1 MKKRQFSIVTD
12 SGCDMPQAYL
22 KAHGVEKVPLF
33 FTLEGQTYSGDEM
46 TADTFYE
53 KLKGG
58 SMPVTHQATPE
69 QIKEKLTPLL
79 EAGQDVFALAFS
91 SGLSGTANSYV
102 CAAKELQEK
111 YPDRKILV
119 VDSLCASM
127 GQGLLLDYL
136 VNYADKGHT
145 IEQTQAYIEGLKGQ
159 IGHAFTVD
167 NLYHLKRGGRV
178 SGVAALIGTML
189 KIKPVMHVDDNGKLV
204 VLGKCM
210 GRKKALREMVARVEK
225 MQVLDAGDPIFISH
239 GSALTEAE
247 EMQKQLQQKFP
258 KNPVTIGE
266 IGPVIGSHSGAG
278 TIAIFF
284 KAKNR

>member
-1 MKKRQFSIVTD
+1 MKKRKFTIVTD
-12 SGCDMPQAYL
+12 SGCDMSQAYFT
-22 KAHGVEKVPLF
+22 AHGIEKIPLY
-33 FTLEGQTYSGDEM
+33 FTLEGKTYSGDEM
-46 TADTFYE
+46 TADAFYE
-53 KLKGG
+53 RLKKG

-69 QIKEKLTPLL
+69 QIKEKLTPIL
-79 EAGQDVFALAFS
+79 EGGQDVFALAFS

-111 YPDRKILV
+111 YSDRKIVV

-136 VNYADKGHT
+136 IKYADKGHT
-145 IEQTQAYIEGLKGQ
+145 LEQTQAYIEELKGQ
-159 IGHAFTVD
+159 ISHAFTVD

-178 SGVAALIGTML
+178 SGVTAFIGTIL

-210 GRKKALREMVARVEK
+210 GRRKALQEMVDKVVKTQKMEK
-225 MQVLDAGDPIFISH
+225 GDPIFISH
-239 GSALTEAE
+239 GGALLDAE
-247 EMQKQLQQKFP
+247 GVRKELENKFP
-258 KNPVTIGE
+258 ENPVTIGE

-278 TIAIFF
+278 TLAIFF
-284 KAKNR
+284 KAKQR